1 MDSRITIT
9 GNLGS
14 EVAHKVLDTSS
25 GEIPFASFR
34 VASTPRIRRYNDWQD
49 GNTTWFTVNC
59 YRQLA
64 QHVHNS
70 MHKGDPVI
78 VIGKVRTQEWQDNEG
93 NTRSKMVIE
102 AEYVGHNLVMGES
115 QFTKRRKLKTIL
127 TEKNVEAAQ
136 LAA

>member
-14 EVAHKVLDTSS
+14 DVEHKVLATHN
-25 GEIPFASFR
+25 GELQFASFR
-34 VASTPRIRRYNDWQD
+34 IASTPRIRRYNDWQD

-70 MHKGDPVI
+70 MNKGDPVI
-78 VIGKVRTQEWQDNEG
+78 VIGKVRTQEWQDSEG
-93 NTRSKMVIE
+93 NSRSKMVIE

-115 QFTKRRKLKTIL
+115 QFTKRRKLETVL
-127 TEKNVEAAQ
+127 TENN